1 MKPLSE
7 AKQAMRS
14 RMQLRRDALYWN
26 KNQGLQAPSTPAA
39 TAIMVS
45 KYKHYLK
52 SLDPA
57 KDKEPADINV
67 LIRQRNDQV
76 SKNKKI
82 KFAPL

>member
-14 RMQLRRDALYWN
+14 RMQLRRDACHWY
-26 KNQGLQAPSTPAA
+26 KSQGYPEPVTPKE
-39 TAIMVS
+39 TALMERR
-45 KYKHYLK
+45 YRHYLA